1 MSLEQDKAYKAIYLK
16 TAVVVIPMLAMLSTS
31 PIFIVSGNDLRLM
44 PRIWLGALFPMT
56 AIWCINYKLYEK
68 FGKGRKPIIW
78 SFAIVFVF
86 ISIARYTFL
95 TYFRPWHGTHIK
107 NIPPYIVMVLV
118 GIVNNS
124 MILIVHALIR
134 LSHEHVQMAR
144 EVAAL
149 KYQNMNA
156 RYQNLKNQLH
166 PHFLFNALSTLKIL
180 IKKNPQEAEVYV
192 LKLSDF
198 LRASIDANKK
208 VVNTL
213 EEDLQIALTY
223 LEIQKVRFAESIFLH
238 HELSPAYIQNKY
250 VPILCIQTLF
260 ENILKHNIAS
270 KAVPLHITL
279 LQNED
284 GSLSVKNNLQAKSLS
299 QTNSSGTGLANLT
312 ERFVMLRG
320 HEIRVSK
327 TDAEFI
333 VTFTPFADEHSDH

>member
-1 MSLEQDKAYKAIYLK
+1 MSLEQDKAYKTLYLK
-16 TAVVVIPMLAMLSTS
+16 TALVVIPLLAMLSTS

-56 AIWCINYKLYEK
+56 AIWFINYKLYEK
-68 FGKGRKPIIW
+68 FGKGRKSIIL
-78 SFAIVFVF
+78 SFVIVFIF
-86 ISIARYTFL
+86 ITITRYSFL
-95 TYFRPWHGTHIK
+95 TYFRPWHGTQIK
-107 NIPPYIVMVLV
+107 KIPPYIVMVLV

-180 IKKNPQEAEVYV
+180 IKKNPQEAEAYV

-198 LRASIDANKK
+198 LRSSIEANKK
-208 VVNTL
+208 AVNTL
-213 EEDLQIALTY
+213 EEDLQIALNY
-223 LEIQKVRFAESIFLH
+223 LEIQKVRFAESIFLEH
-238 HELSPAYIQNKY
+238 RLSEAYIQGKY

-270 KAVPLHITL
+270 KSIPLRISIS
-279 LQNED
+279 QNDD
-284 GSLSVKNNLQAKSLS
+284 GSMSVKNNLQAKSLS
-299 QTNSSGTGLANLT
+299 HINSSGTGLDNLT
-312 ERFVMLRG
+312 ERFVMLG
-320 HEIRVSK
+320 GPEIIVSK
-327 TDAEFI
+327 NDTEFM
-333 VTFTPFADEHSDH
+333 VTFTPFANEHSDH